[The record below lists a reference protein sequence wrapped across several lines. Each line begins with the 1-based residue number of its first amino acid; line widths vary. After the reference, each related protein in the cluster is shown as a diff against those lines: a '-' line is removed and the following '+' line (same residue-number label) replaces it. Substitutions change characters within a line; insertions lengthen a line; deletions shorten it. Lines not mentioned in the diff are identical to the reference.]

1 MKDFY
6 ELKDRPSY
14 QKKTLTFE
22 NIKSW
27 VPPVGIYSLECS
39 NKETNELDFYTQIDY
54 IPNDNGGEIT
64 AIDFDGGPKLSIG
77 TVVEDGR
84 IVGFEHDGNFD
95 NIKVLMEPI

>member
-1 MKDFY
+1 MPDDSGDK
-6 ELKDRPSY
+6 
-14 QKKTLTFE
+14 
-22 NIKSW
+22 I
-27 VPPVGIYSLECS
+27 I
-39 NKETNELDFYTQIDY
+39 
-54 IPNDNGGEIT
+54 